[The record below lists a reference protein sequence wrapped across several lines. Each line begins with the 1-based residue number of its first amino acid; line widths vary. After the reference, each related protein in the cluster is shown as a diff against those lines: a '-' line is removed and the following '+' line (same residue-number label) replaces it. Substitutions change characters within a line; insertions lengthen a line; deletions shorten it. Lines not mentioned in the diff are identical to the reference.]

1 MIVVNP
7 APLDTSYVP
16 EKLFFRD
23 DKIAA
28 IQSSILNPSSSGI
41 SNNIIIHG
49 ASGTGKT
56 STVKFLMRDNKSII
70 YENAL
75 SFKNIKALLEHLLSR
90 LGRPVSY
97 RGLSFPDIF
106 STLNS
111 IISFR
116 GNTVLVIDEGTS
128 LLKSDTDGLYNLL
141 RAPEIYGTSLSTIL
155 ISMENPFS
163 YMERKYGIMV
173 ELKFNKYSGTE
184 IYRIISERATLSLE
198 NGTYNDS
205 ILKYISDISAPV
217 GSARFAIELLQK
229 AAYMAE
235 YRLSGSIENDDV
247 RSAVSLIN
255 PYITESKLSL
265 LDKKELLVLL
275 SICRAMEL
283 KNKGMS
289 DKEISTELHL
299 SVNTITWLLS
309 KDLKGSR
316 ISDTKIG
323 WRSIGVFGNRIEKIA
338 EIMADIVT
346 EEVPDD
352 EITSIMGITINGIPY
367 ATMMSDLLDRELIVY
382 RPHPSGKEGLFSS
395 NFAGVNGK
403 KVVIVDDV
411 ISTGETMKRTIDDVR
426 NKGGEVS
433 LCIVLVSKLTTDEI
447 NGVRVR
453 SLIRATTVG

>member
-1 MIVVNP
+1 M
-7 APLDTSYVP
+7 
-16 EKLFFRD
+16 K
-23 DKIAA
+23 
-28 IQSSILNPSSSGI
+28 
-41 SNNIIIHG
+41 
-49 ASGTGKT
+49 
-56 STVKFLMRDNKSII
+56 
-70 YENAL
+70 
-75 SFKNIKALLEHLLSR
+75 
-90 LGRPVSY
+90 
-97 RGLSFPDIF
+97 
-106 STLNS
+106 
-111 IISFR
+111 
-116 GNTVLVIDEGTS
+116 
-128 LLKSDTDGLYNLL
+128 
-141 RAPEIYGTSLSTIL
+141 
-155 ISMENPFS
+155 
-163 YMERKYGIMV
+163 
-173 ELKFNKYSGTE
+173 
-184 IYRIISERATLSLE
+184 SLE
-198 NGTYNDS
+198 
-205 ILKYISDISAPV
+205 
-217 GSARFAIELLQK
+217 EL
-229 AAYMAE
+229 Y
-235 YRLSGSIENDDV
+235 S
-247 RSAVSLIN
+247 
-255 PYITESKLSL
+255 
-265 LDKKELLVLL
+265 
-275 SICRAMEL
+275 RAMEL

-338 EIMADIVT
+338 EVMADIVT

-367 ATMMSDLLDRELIVY
+367 ATMMSDLLERELIVY